1 MKRPQRVM
9 GTKRLKKVPVVENG
23 ALVGVLT
30 RSGIVRQLL
39 GSFTVKAG

>member
-1 MKRPQRVM
+1 M